1 MNFLKSVFSESD
13 GSGSTSRVMI
23 GLLTSFILGVGIS
36 FATSVHYKVITLEQF
51 NNFLQTGSTFLL
63 TTCGPL
69 YGINKAADA
78 WKNGNKPQGQ

>member
-13 GSGSTSRVMI
+13 GSGSASRVMI
-23 GLLTSFILGVGIS
+23 GMIVSFILGIGIAFS
-36 FATSVHYKVITLEQF
+36 TLVCSHKITIEQF
-51 NNFLQTGSTFLL
+51 NDFLNKGGSFIL

-78 WKNGNKPQGQ
+78 YKNNKGQ